1 MASEQQP
8 VSDEELA
15 RQAQAGSASGF
26 EELVRRYEN
35 RIYRFVVNQC
45 RTPADAQEVTQDA
58 FVSAAA
64 HLHNFDPARS
74 FATWLF
80 TIARR
85 KCIDRQRANRRH
97 LGVPNA
103 AAADLMDADDP
114 AELLARHEAR
124 QNLWRLARR
133 VLPELQFQALW
144 LRYAED
150 LSVADIARVLGKTSV
165 HVKVLLFRARTVLAR
180 ELEQP
185 PGAEA
190 VAAEVKRTAQRKL
203 SAPTTGLTGMA
214 PSSNL

>member
-64 HLHNFDPARS
+64 HLHDFDPARP

-97 LGVPNA
+97 LGVPT
-103 AAADLMDADDP
+103 AAADFMDADDP
-114 AELLARHEAR
+114 AELLARHEAG

-150 LSVADIARVLGKTSV
+150 LSVADLARVLGKTSV
-165 HVKVLLFRARTVLAR
+165 HVKVLLFRARTVLAH

-185 PGAEA
+185 AGAEA

-203 SAPTTGLTGMA
+203 PAPATGLTGMA

>member
-15 RQAQAGSASGF
+15 RQAQAGYASGF

-64 HLHNFDPARS
+64 HLQNFDPARS
-74 FATWLF
+74 YATWLF

-85 KCIDRQRANRRH
+85 KCIDRQRANRRI
-97 LGVPNA
+97 LDGSAPETV
-103 AAADLMDADDP
+103 DLDDP
-114 AELLARHEAR
+114 AELLARREAR
-124 QNLWRLARR
+124 QDLWRLARR

-165 HVKVLLFRARTVLAR
+165 HVKVLLFRARTALAR

-190 VAAEVKRTAQRKL
+190 VAAGVKRTAQRKS

-214 PSSNL
+214 MSSNR